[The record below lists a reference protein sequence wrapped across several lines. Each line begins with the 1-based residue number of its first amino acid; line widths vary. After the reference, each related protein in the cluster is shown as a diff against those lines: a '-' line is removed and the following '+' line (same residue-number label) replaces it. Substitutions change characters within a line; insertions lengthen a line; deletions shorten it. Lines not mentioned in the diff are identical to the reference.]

1 VLPVRRTLAMLAI
14 AACPAIALAQGTNV
28 SIGPLA
34 LDSGLPVEVTAES
47 LSVDQDSG
55 SAVFTGGVRV
65 TQGAMQL
72 EAGEV
77 RVEYATADTDTGSG
91 ISRML
96 ASGGVTLLNGGD
108 AAQAQEAT
116 YDLAAA
122 QLTMLGGVILTQ
134 GPTTISAD
142 RFVIDLA
149 TGAGRMEGSVRTV
162 FQAQDN

>member
-1 VLPVRRTLAMLAI
+1 
-14 AACPAIALAQGTNV
+14 
-28 SIGPLA
+28 
-34 LDSGLPVEVTAES
+34 
-47 LSVDQDSG
+47 
-55 SAVFTGGVRV
+55 
-65 TQGAMQL
+65 
-72 EAGEV
+72 
-77 RVEYATADTDTGSG
+77 
-91 ISRML
+91 
-96 ASGGVTLLNGGD
+96 SGGVTLLNGGD

>member
-1 VLPVRRTLAMLAI
+1 
-14 AACPAIALAQGTNV
+14 
-28 SIGPLA
+28 
-34 LDSGLPVEVTAES
+34 
-47 LSVDQDSG
+47 
-55 SAVFTGGVRV
+55 
-65 TQGAMQL
+65 
-72 EAGEV
+72 
-77 RVEYATADTDTGSG
+77 
-91 ISRML
+91 ML

>member
-1 VLPVRRTLAMLAI
+1 MPRFRQTIAILALAALP
-14 AACPAIALAQGTNV
+14 AAALAQGTQV

-34 LDSGLPVEVTAES
+34 LDSGLPVEVTAEA
-47 LSVDQDSG
+47 LSVDQENG
-55 SAVFTGGVRV
+55 NAVFSGGVTV
-65 TQGAMQL
+65 VQGAMTL

-77 RVEYATADTDTGSG
+77 RVEYATTENDTGSG
-91 ISRML
+91 ISKML
-96 ASGGVTLLNGGD
+96 VSGGVTLLNGGD

-122 QLTMLGGVILTQ
+122 QLIMQGSVVLTQ

-149 TGAGRMEGSVRTV
+149 TGAGRMEGNVRTV
-162 FQAQDN
+162 FQTRDN

>member
-1 VLPVRRTLAMLAI
+1 MLAI

-77 RVEYATADTDTGSG
+77 RVE
-91 ISRML
+91 
-96 ASGGVTLLNGGD
+96 
-108 AAQAQEAT
+108 
-116 YDLAAA
+116 
-122 QLTMLGGVILTQ
+122 
-134 GPTTISAD
+134 
-142 RFVIDLA
+142 
-149 TGAGRMEGSVRTV
+149 
-162 FQAQDN
+162 